1 MHLSLFRLMLQ
12 MTMLLDQIITRK
24 EFVNEYQRFLKC
36 SLVGQIQ
43 QHLQHYMNDQ
53 KGCSSVVPLLTC
65 TAIFSGKLCWTSLDQ
80 PEAFSVLSC
89 YHLVTAATAIDN
101 VANNAAAMHLQVSE
115 GVGLN
120 DNNVCKATK
129 LVLLASNSINVL
141 AKQVGVFLVM
151 CTALF
156 QDQSNI
162 VKELQAIL
170 AHLLQHKS
178 LYQNMQKG
186 DCFFAAKFTCLIDHK
201 VQLYLGDCLG
211 PTMHD
216 NVSVMSLSFNDIQ
229 HKILEGTFE
238 LKLLPAVSH

>member
-1 MHLSLFRLMLQ
+1 
-12 MTMLLDQIITRK
+12 
-24 EFVNEYQRFLKC
+24 
-36 SLVGQIQ
+36 
-43 QHLQHYMNDQ
+43 MNDQ

-115 GVGLN
+115 GVDLN

-129 LVLLASNSINVL
+129 LVLLAPNSINVL
-141 AKQVGVFLVM
+141 AKQVGVLLVM

-178 LYQNMQKG
+178 LYQNMQKR
-186 DCFFAAKFTCLIDHK
+186 
-201 VQLYLGDCLG
+201 
-211 PTMHD
+211 
-216 NVSVMSLSFNDIQ
+216 
-229 HKILEGTFE
+229 
-238 LKLLPAVSH
+238 